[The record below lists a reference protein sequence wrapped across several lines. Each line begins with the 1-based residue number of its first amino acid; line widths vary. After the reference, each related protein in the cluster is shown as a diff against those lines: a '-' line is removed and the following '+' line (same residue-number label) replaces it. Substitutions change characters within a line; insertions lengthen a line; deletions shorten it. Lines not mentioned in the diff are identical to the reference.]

1 MKFELV
7 YRVPMTN
14 KVTNAVHAC
23 RTKDSENWGEQ
34 DDLELFFK
42 CFRMKR
48 FTNLEIYNR
57 ASPQDVQGA
66 PEKFPFMKKKT
77 FLKWEI
83 FWDSEAAP

>member
-23 RTKDSENWGEQ
+23 RTEHSENWGEQ
-34 DDLELFFK
+34 DDLELFLK
-42 CFRMKR
+42 CFRMER
-48 FTNLEIYNR
+48 LTNLEIYNN
-57 ASPQDVQGA
+57 VQGA

-83 FWDSEAAP
+83 FCDSEAAP